1 MNERPYRH
9 GGTFKVRVTNERFV
23 AGHMATFSGK
33 CERLHGHNYE
43 VSAEVEGDLTNDSW
57 VVDFVALKRM
67 LRTIIDEI
75 DHRFMLQADSRVLE
89 LTQTD
94 DAWQIKTPAGAVYVL
109 PKVDVIALPIDNTT
123 AERLAEWFSSRV
135 WQSLLR
141 RKVDNVRCLTIEVSE
156 GPDQKAAYRRDRL
169 PLG

>member
-1 MNERPYRH
+1 MNERTYSSA
-9 GGTFKVRVTNERFV
+9 GTFKVRVTNERFV
-23 AGHMATFSGK
+23 AGHMATFSGN

-43 VSAEVEGDLTNDSW
+43 VAAEVEGDLTNDSW

-75 DHRFMLQADSRVLE
+75 DHRFMLQAESRVLE
-89 LTQTD
+89 IRQTAD
-94 DAWQIKTPAGAVYVL
+94 SWQIKTPAGACYVL
-109 PKVDVIALPIDNTT
+109 PRVDVIPLPIDNTT

-135 WQSLLR
+135 WQSLIH
-141 RKVDNVRCLTIEVSE
+141 RKAGNVRCLTIEVSE
-156 GPDQKAAYRRDRL
+156 GPDQKASHRRERL